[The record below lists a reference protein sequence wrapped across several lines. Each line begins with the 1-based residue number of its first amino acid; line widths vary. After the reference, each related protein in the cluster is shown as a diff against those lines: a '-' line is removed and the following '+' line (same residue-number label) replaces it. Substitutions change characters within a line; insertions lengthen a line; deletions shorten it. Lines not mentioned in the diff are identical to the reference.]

1 MNLMSVYAF
10 LIDWC
15 GRGPRAIEEL
25 AKKPPPFVIT
35 RYRLAATPFGYFVVQ
50 FMQRFGSFFLVLLL
64 SLSAVWSCS
73 RTKDLEKVA
82 EVDGQ
87 IITRAEIDRSGGK
100 QLQNLRRQLYQLER
114 QKLSEYIGATL
125 LSREAKDQGVSV
137 STLLDQEVNT
147 KVPAVSEEDIR
158 AFYEMNKARI
168 GVELDKVHDQIR
180 DYLLEQKTTARKN
193 EYFKILRSKAKV
205 TTYLKAPPIQRADV
219 SIKGAPFKGEEKAPV
234 TIVKFEDFEC
244 PFCRN
249 VQPTL
254 AAVLKRYDGK
264 VRVVH
269 KDLPLEQIHPQAQ
282 LAAEAARC
290 AGDQGKFWEYHDLLY
305 ANAPKL
311 ASAELRSYAKQVGLT
326 APPFEQ
332 CLGSGK
338 YKAAVQKDLS
348 EGASLGL
355 TGTPSFFINGREISG
370 ALPVESFAAII
381 DEELGQAN

>member
-1 MNLMSVYAF
+1 MH
-10 LIDWC
+10 
-15 GRGPRAIEEL
+15 
-25 AKKPPPFVIT
+25 K
-35 RYRLAATPFGYFVVQ
+35 
-50 FMQRFGSFFLVLLL
+50 FGSFFLVLLL
-64 SLSAVWSCS
+64 SLSAVWSCG

-82 EVDGQ
+82 EVDGT

-100 QLQNLRRQLYQLER
+100 QLQNLRRQLYQLEQ

-125 LSREAKDQGVSV
+125 LSREAKDRGVSV
-137 STLLDQEVNT
+137 STLLEQEVNA
-147 KVPAVSEEDIR
+147 KVPAISDEDIR
-158 AFYEMNKARI
+158 GFYETNKARI

-180 DYLLEQKTTARKN
+180 DYLREQKTAARKN

-205 TTYLKAPPIQRADV
+205 TTYLKPPPIQRADV
-219 SIKGAPFKGEEKAPV
+219 PINGAPFKGAEKAPV

-244 PFCRN
+244 PFCKT

-254 AAVLKRYDGK
+254 AVVLKKYDGK
-264 VRVVH
+264 VRLVH

-290 AGDQGKFWEYHDLLY
+290 AREQGKFWEYHDTLY
-305 ANAPKL
+305 GNAPKL
-311 ASAELRSYAKQVGLT
+311 GAAELKSYAKQVGLT
-326 APPFEQ
+326 TMPFEQ
-332 CLGSGK
+332 CLASGK
-338 YKAAVQKDLS
+338 YKAAVQKDLA
-348 EGASLGL
+348 EGAQLGL